1 MAATAAA
8 EAPSE
13 PSPVPAGHLTAPGQ
27 SYNSAK
33 LQLQFQGPRDAYTT
47 LCKRGGL
54 HVITAVE
61 KMLPAGSGAWEV
73 TDLDLSRTYV
83 GHRGV
88 VPIMELCKLLHK
100 LTTLNLSNN
109 YLNNKSVYWICKAAA
124 FHPSL
129 QSIDLSHNEVTWTAG
144 MCALELVV
152 RNPTIQRIDLAN
164 TLVKPKVIQTIAAQI
179 KRNMYTGARQH
190 RHGPNATNHPV
201 TIRQRALKRFFR
213 SALAKEGSPRNSRVS
228 KMYLVEGCKESM
240 RLAGRDAEIPHKSP
254 AFFDSYVQR
263 AGAADTVDWEMFS
276 VLVMLDEATYDA
288 AVVEHLRGVFAQFD
302 PDGSG
307 YVELS
312 DMEELMAQAY
322 HITPSAVEVAAKMA
336 FFAADGT
343 MTVTWDEFL
352 LLMYDHGPVIGELST
367 FTTHTPLKRS
377 KATHH

>member
-1 MAATAAA
+1 MATAVAPEAA
-8 EAPSE
+8 APVI
-13 PSPVPAGHLTAPGQ
+13 PPGHLTAPGQ
-27 SYNSAK
+27 TYNSTK

-61 KMLPAGSGAWEV
+61 AMLPAGSGAWEV
-73 TDLDLSRTYV
+73 TELDLSRTYV

-88 VPIMELCKLLHK
+88 VPVMELCKLLHK

-109 YLNNKSVYWICKAAA
+109 YLNNKSVYWVCKAAA

-152 RNPTIQRIDLAN
+152 RNPTIQRVELSD
-164 TLVKPKVIQTIAAQI
+164 TLVKPKVIATIAAQI

-213 SALAKEGSPRNSRVS
+213 AALVKEGSPRSGRVPKS
-228 KMYLVEGCKESM
+228 YLVEGSKEAL
-240 RLAGRDAEIPHKSP
+240 RLAGREADIPHRSP
-254 AFFDSYVQR
+254 AYFEGFTQR
-263 AGAADTVDWEMFS
+263 AGAAETVDWEMFA
-276 VLVMLDEATYDA
+276 VLVMLEEATYDE
-288 AVVEHLRGVFAQFD
+288 AVVEHLRSVFKAFD
-302 PDGSG
+302 PDVSG

-312 DMEELMAQAY
+312 DMAELMARAY
-322 HITPSAVEVAAKMA
+322 HIQPTPAEAAAKMA
-336 FFAADGT
+336 FYAADGT
-343 MTVTWDEFL
+343 MTVTWDEFM
-352 LLMYDHGPVIGELST
+352 LLMYDHGPVVGELST
-367 FTTHTPLKRS
+367 FTTHTPLKRKKS
-377 KATHH
+377 MHH